1 MKSNKTDIVYL
12 LGTGSRMENVE
23 LRFSLR
29 SISRFAKNVNDV
41 YVVGDIPDFLSN
53 KVKTLSMPFK
63 DEEPLYKRKHFN
75 MLHRLNV
82 ARKHFNIT
90 KPFLVSSDDHFLTR
104 QTDFAWGAYPIYCRF
119 NANEQGF
126 IYNEEEWQKLFY
138 QEKGHFYMPPY
149 NKSLVQTRNMLE
161 SENLPPLW
169 TCWHG
174 NTWIFPDV
182 LDEAEELV
190 CRHQDKVHKLG
201 FEPTCVVTALKARK
215 EMEAGRDFTISVL
228 PCDVKSS
235 KFEVLRTYAIKRG
248 SMSVSDR
255 VWKDEKAVAFLNGMY
270 FTPCE
275 YEKEYKQ

>member
-1 MKSNKTDIVYL
+1 MVKLS
-12 LGTGSRMENVE
+12 SSFENVE
-23 LRFSLR
+23 
-29 SISRFAKNVNDV
+29 
-41 YVVGDIPDFLSN
+41 VVAVCDIRPHNWYQKQWLS
-53 KVKTLSMPFK
+53 
-63 DEEPLYKRKHFN
+63 D
-75 MLHRLNV
+75 
-82 ARKHFNIT
+82 
-90 KPFLVSSDDHFLTR
+90 
-104 QTDFAWGAYPIYCRF
+104 
-119 NANEQGF
+119 
-126 IYNEEEWQKLFY
+126 
-138 QEKGHFYMPPY
+138 
-149 NKSLVQTRNMLE
+149 KSLSEMFPETAFYENYDNMLE

-190 CRHQDKVHKLG
+190 CRHQDEVHKLG